1 MRTVEKVMSTTL
13 ISAGPNDLVGPVRD
27 AMLDSGVHCLPV
39 IDDSGGLVGIVSAW
53 DLVEEYSPDEGIAN
67 AMTTNVLTI
76 GPSALVEEAAAMMCD
91 NFVHHL
97 VVLDG
102 NDREGER
109 VVGVVS
115 SFDLLGELAGVT
127 P

>member
-1 MRTVEKVMSTTL
+1 MRTVENLMSTAL
-13 ISAGPNDLVGPVRD
+13 ITAGPNDLVGPVRD
-27 AMLDSGVHCLPV
+27 AMLDSGVHCVPV
-39 IDDSGGLVGIVSAW
+39 VDEDGGLAGIVSAW
-53 DLVEEYSPDEGIAN
+53 DLVEEYSPQEGIGN

-76 GPSALVEEAAAMMCD
+76 GPSALVEEAAATMCD

-102 NDREGER
+102 EK
-109 VVGVVS
+109 VVGVIS

>member
-1 MRTVEKVMSTTL
+1 MRTVENLMSTTL
-13 ISAGPNDLVGPVRD
+13 ITAGPNDLIGPLRD
-27 AMLDSGVHCLPV
+27 AMLDSGIHCLPV
-39 IDDSGGLVGIVSAW
+39 VDDAGALVGIVSAW
-53 DLVEEYSPDEGIAN
+53 DLVEEYSPQEGVGN

-97 VVLDG
+97 VVL
-102 NDREGER
+102 EAER

-115 SFDLLGELAGVT
+115 SFDLLGELTGVT